1 MTQFQIRQ
9 CTNSTCRFRFPVTP
23 QDRIGNDCPS
33 CGSPVQLALEQ
44 TTAPAS
50 GASAPLVRARP
61 LHVLLDNV
69 RSTFNVGSIFRT
81 ADGAAVQQLYLCGI
95 TPTPSHPKVGKT
107 ALGAEQVLAWSHHN
121 NAVDLACSLQAK
133 GATLWALEDNLR
145 AESLFKPPLRADNA
159 PGQPMVDAN
168 APLVLIVGNEI
179 TGVDPG
185 LLALCTRILAI
196 PMWGVKQS
204 LNVATA
210 FGIAIYE
217 LRRQLA
223 LPSFSETEKHVSEE
237 RRTA

>member
-23 QDRIGNDCPS
+23 QDRIGNDCPI
-33 CGSPVQLALEQ
+33 CGAPVQLALEQ
-44 TTAPAS
+44 AASPAS
-50 GASAPLVRARP
+50 GVSTPLARARP

-81 ADGAAVQQLYLCGI
+81 ADGAGVQQLYLCGI

-107 ALGAEQVLAWSHHN
+107 ALGAEQVIAWSHHN

-145 AESLFKPPLRADNA
+145 AELLFNDNA
-159 PGQPMVDAN
+159 PEQQIADAN

-217 LRRQLA
+217 LRRQLT
-223 LPSFSETEKHVSEE
+223 PP
-237 RRTA
+237 